1 MAISEQALRQVG
13 IRATP
18 DQVERLLLVALS
30 HMKSVPTGVDPAQEL
45 SPSAL
50 AALQRGGFTLA
61 PVSGTSDDDPL
72 ARTIA
77 TYSALLTS
85 GLTVQE
91 ASRLLGVNPSRVRQR
106 LIGRTLFGIKETH
119 GWRLPTFQFGA
130 SRTLPGIAQVLPR
143 LDPELRPVAV
153 YSWFTEPDPDLQVD
167 DTAVSPRDWLASGH
181 DPEVVAAI
189 AGDL

>member
-1 MAISEQALRQVG
+1 MAISEYALRQVG

-18 DQVERLLLVALS
+18 DQVERLLLAALS

-91 ASRLLGVNPSRVRQR
+91 ASRLLGVNTSRIRQR
-106 LIGRTLFGIKETH
+106 LIGRTLFGIKGAH

-130 SRTLPGIAQVLPR
+130 SGTLPGIAQVLPR
-143 LDPELRPVAV
+143 LDPELHPVAV

-167 DTAVSPRDWLASGH
+167 GTAVSPRDWLASGH

-189 AGDL
+189 ASDL